1 MNFENKKAAFDG
13 KIKDRLP
20 RLTYTELSR
29 AALTALTAFFMGIC
43 PLPFSV
49 YPLGIAFFC
58 ASSSTALFAAAGLLA
73 ASFFTP
79 LSPSVYLLSSIL
91 ALLLRLITRTLI
103 DAPKA
108 SQDKPLSKKAL
119 WFHEALPLRAA
130 SASVAVFAL
139 SLYSVITGGFRYYDL
154 FGAIF
159 SVLTASAATVI
170 FYAAF
175 SQTDGNQKSVNI
187 STLRKKTATLAIA
200 ASLCLSLNSI
210 PLKGVSLGLAAAF
223 IFTNHFCLTYGLV
236 EACIS
241 SLLCGAVCGV
251 ENIPVLIVA
260 AFTAY
265 CVLDASP
272 TLAAAV
278 SCIAGAVCGV
288 MLKGSEYMAD
298 PFLSLLL
305 GLSVYAT
312 IKKLITAKKTSASA
326 RSAPLDLVSSAKL
339 KRLED
344 SVSSAKKALAE
355 SRAPSLPP
363 HIAGRILDLAVKEA
377 EDESTENLPL
387 AKAISRRLYELGF
400 GYVTVSVTGKRSPEI
415 YLLGERLFGS
425 AERADFIRRRLTEAT
440 AFPLTKP
447 KITDCGGSSALV
459 LRREPLISCSHS
471 VATSPR
477 EQVCG
482 DSALTFC
489 DNERNLFYSLIC
501 DGMGSGERAQRVSA
515 LVSEGLRLLLL
526 CGFSPK
532 EAISIICE
540 ELAERPEETDE
551 ITTTVDLL
559 VLDLCTGKGAL
570 YKSGAAPSYL
580 VRGSDIVRLSAR
592 TIPVGIM
599 KKSDVKKIDL
609 ELASGDLFLMV
620 SDGISE
626 CEGDSLPLL
635 ERLNSI
641 GNATPNELT
650 ADIIEL
656 SRKNRREDDLSA
668 IAVKIFPYNY

>member
-1 MNFENKKAAFDG
+1 M
-13 KIKDRLP
+13 
-20 RLTYTELSR
+20 
-29 AALTALTAFFMGIC
+29 
-43 PLPFSV
+43 
-49 YPLGIAFFC
+49 
-58 ASSSTALFAAAGLLA
+58 
-73 ASFFTP
+73 
-79 LSPSVYLLSSIL
+79 
-91 ALLLRLITRTLI
+91 
-103 DAPKA
+103 
-108 SQDKPLSKKAL
+108 
-119 WFHEALPLRAA
+119 
-130 SASVAVFAL
+130 
-139 SLYSVITGGFRYYDL
+139 
-154 FGAIF
+154 
-159 SVLTASAATVI
+159 
-170 FYAAF
+170 
-175 SQTDGNQKSVNI
+175 
-187 STLRKKTATLAIA
+187 
-200 ASLCLSLNSI
+200 
-210 PLKGVSLGLAAAF
+210 
-223 IFTNHFCLTYGLV
+223 
-236 EACIS
+236 
-241 SLLCGAVCGV
+241 
-251 ENIPVLIVA
+251 
-260 AFTAY
+260 
-265 CVLDASP
+265 
-272 TLAAAV
+272 
-278 SCIAGAVCGV
+278 
-288 MLKGSEYMAD
+288 
-298 PFLSLLL
+298 
-305 GLSVYAT
+305 
-312 IKKLITAKKTSASA
+312 
-326 RSAPLDLVSSAKL
+326 
-339 KRLED
+339 
-344 SVSSAKKALAE
+344 
-355 SRAPSLPP
+355 
-363 HIAGRILDLAVKEA
+363 
-377 EDESTENLPL
+377 
-387 AKAISRRLYELGF
+387 
-400 GYVTVSVTGKRSPEI
+400 
-415 YLLGERLFGS
+415 
-425 AERADFIRRRLTEAT
+425 
-440 AFPLTKP
+440 
-447 KITDCGGSSALV
+447 

-599 KKSDVKKIDL
+599 KKNDVKKIDL

-668 IAVKIFPYNY
+668 IAIKIFPYNY